1 MAAAGVGGG
10 GEFDLPLEEVDV
22 VLASFSGDPAAVFAP
37 LPAPE
42 AEAGASRELLVAAE
56 GVRQGLG
63 EVEKFLMEDY
73 EDEAAV
79 DGVDEFLDGILVGE
93 GEDDGSP
100 KSTRERSA
108 DGASA
113 GEDEEVVGADGAGD
127 PDGKKKMRRIR
138 NRDSAMKSRERK
150 KLYVKDLEMKSKFL
164 EAECGRLSYA
174 LQCCAAENLALRQSL
189 LKDRPVVAPTAMQE
203 SAVLTETL
211 PLVSLLWLVSIVCLF
226 LTPGVPNR
234 SLAARSNLGRDLAK
248 LARTSTNSVKMFQMT
263 TNGDDSRSLELI
275 RLGRRCR
282 GTRARIKS
290 PFLPWYS
297 IAATA
302 GRLVVLETLS
312 EGWAVGTWTPV
323 CAIAV
328 NLCSARF
335 S

>member
-10 GEFDLPLEEVDV
+10 GDYDLPLEEVDA

-37 LPAPE
+37 QPAPE
-42 AEAGASRELLVAAE
+42 AEAGASRELVTAGE
-56 GVRQGLG
+56 GLREGLG

-79 DGVDEFLDGILVGE
+79 DGVDEFLEGVLVGD
-93 GEDDGSP
+93 GDDDGSP
-100 KSTRERSA
+100 KSTGQRSA

-113 GEDEEVVGADGAGD
+113 GEDEVVVLGADGGND
-127 PDGKKKMRRIR
+127 PDGKKKRRMR

-174 LQCCAAENLALRQSL
+174 LQCCAAENMALRQSL

-226 LTPGVPNR
+226 LTPAVPNK
-234 SLAARSNLGRDLAK
+234 SLAAPSSLGRDLAK
-248 LARTSTNSVKMFQMT
+248 LARTSTA
-263 TNGDDSRSLELI
+263 GDDPRSLELV

-282 GTRARIKS
+282 GARTRIKS
-290 PFLPWYS
+290 SLLPWYAVPA
-297 IAATA
+297 IP
-302 GRLVVLETLS
+302 GRWSTCEPSL
-312 EGWAVGTWTPV
+312 A
-323 CAIAV
+323 C
-328 NLCSARF
+328 C
-335 S
+335 

>member
-10 GEFDLPLEEVDV
+10 GDYDLPLDEVDA

-42 AEAGASRELLVAAE
+42 AGAGASRELVAAGE
-56 GVRQGLG
+56 GLREGLG

-73 EDEAAV
+73 GDEAAV
-79 DGVDEFLDGILVGE
+79 DGIDEFLDGILVGD

-100 KSTRERSA
+100 KSTGERSA
-108 DGASA
+108 DGVSA
-113 GEDEEVVGADGAGD
+113 GEDEEAVVGADGGDD
-127 PDGKKKMRRIR
+127 PDGQKKKRRMR

-174 LQCCAAENLALRQSL
+174 LHCCAAENMALRQSL

-226 LTPGVPNR
+226 LTPGMPNK
-234 SLAARSNLGRDLAK
+234 SLAAPSSLRRDLAK
-248 LARTSTNSVKMFQMT
+248 LARTSTNGVKMFRMT
-263 TNGDDSRSLELI
+263 TNSDGPRSLELV
-275 RLGRRCR
+275 RLGRCCR

-290 PFLPWYS
+290 PLLPWYAVPA
-297 IAATA
+297 IL
-302 GRLVVLETLS
+302 GRRSSCKPSLT
-312 EGWAVGTWTPV
+312 
-323 CAIAV
+323 C
-328 NLCSARF
+328 C
-335 S
+335 